1 MNKEEFKALLEEAY
15 MMGYEDASIYHE
27 FKIFRKRLPNK
38 PSKLR
43 TDVDDSDETW
53 DYHIKAPAM
62 RKKLKRIKP
71 KANGKSPYA

>member
-15 MMGYEDASIYHE
+15 MMGYEDAFIQHE
-27 FKIFRKRLPNK
+27 FKIFRNRLPNK

-43 TDVDDSDETW
+43 TDVDDSDETC
-53 DYHIKAPAM
+53 DYHIKAHVM
-62 RKKLKRIKP
+62 RKKLKRIAP